1 MTFQTKGGYV
11 FPSVILILT
20 LIIST
25 LVYSASLQKSNVE
38 IINNFKK
45 NLIVE
50 EEIKAIELVILDY
63 LNKLY
68 KSNKDLS
75 LGSNFERKYETTSN
89 GIINVNLTISDDC
102 FNVNSL
108 VYRNANN
115 QLVLSE
121 LEFKRAQLIFKKSN
135 IKTDYL
141 INIIDWIDEDQFN
154 FNGVSEDEIYLKNN
168 VNWKPRNNLAIT
180 NEELFMIPSAQ
191 NTNKLIRNIICAN
204 LYTKKINIKKLSEKK
219 LSLYLP
225 FLDVEQS
232 KKVLNIIQKEFWLNS
247 NIDNKTENNIANL
260 VKEIEYVLGRGLKK
274 DEEKFLKNIDFVSK
288 SIEANIT
295 YQTKDNKKY
304 YSFSKFEVNQEKNVK
319 IIYRYGPFLKINI

>member
-45 NLIVE
+45 NLIIE

-68 KSNKDLS
+68 KSNNDLS
-75 LGSNFERKYETTSN
+75 LGSNFERNYETTSN

-135 IKTDYL
+135 IETDFL
-141 INIIDWIDEDQFN
+141 INIIDWLDEDQLN
-154 FNGVSEDEIYLKNN
+154 FNGVNEDEIYLKNN
-168 VNWKPRNNLAIT
+168 FNWKPRNNLAIT

-274 DEEKFLKNIDFVSK
+274 DEEKFLKNIGFVSK

-295 YQTKDNKKY
+295 YQTKENKKY
-304 YSFSKFEVNQEKNVK
+304 YSFSKFEVNQDKNVI

>member
-25 LVYSASLQKSNVE
+25 LVYSASLQKSNIE

-45 NLIVE
+45 NLIIE

-68 KSNKDLS
+68 KSNNDLS
-75 LGSNFERKYETTSN
+75 LGSNFERNYETTSN
-89 GIINVNLTISDDC
+89 GIINVNLTVSDDC

-141 INIIDWIDEDQFN
+141 INIIDWLDEDQFN

-168 VNWKPRNNLAIT
+168 FNWKPRNNLAIT

-204 LYTKKINIKKLSEKK
+204 LYSKKINIKRLSEKK

-274 DEEKFLKNIDFVSK
+274 DEEKFLKNIGFVSK

-295 YQTKDNKKY
+295 YQTKENKKY
-304 YSFSKFEVNQEKNVK
+304 YSFSKFEVNQDKNVI

>member
-1 MTFQTKGGYV
+1 MKFQTKGGYV
-11 FPSVILILT
+11 LPSVILILT

-38 IINNFKK
+38 IIDNFKK
-45 NLIVE
+45 NLIIE

-68 KSNKDLS
+68 NSNNDLS
-75 LGSNFERKYETTSN
+75 LGSNFERNYETTSN

-135 IKTDYL
+135 IETDFL
-141 INIIDWIDEDQFN
+141 INIIDWLDEDQLN
-154 FNGVSEDEIYLKNN
+154 FNGVNEDEIYLKNN
-168 VNWKPRNNLAIT
+168 FNWKPRNNLAIT

-274 DEEKFLKNIDFVSK
+274 DEEKFLKNIGFVSK

-295 YQTKDNKKY
+295 YQTKENKKY
-304 YSFSKFEVNQEKNVK
+304 YSFSKFEVNQDKNVK
-319 IIYRYGPFLKINI
+319 IIYRYGPFLKISI

>member
-135 IKTDYL
+135 IETDFL
-141 INIIDWIDEDQFN
+141 INIIDWLDEDQLN
-154 FNGVSEDEIYLKNN
+154 FNGVNEDEIYLKNN
-168 VNWKPRNNLAIT
+168 FNWKPRNNLAIT

-274 DEEKFLKNIDFVSK
+274 DEEKFLKNIGFVSK

-295 YQTKDNKKY
+295 YQTKENKKY
-304 YSFSKFEVNQEKNVK
+304 YSFSKFEVNQDKNVK
-319 IIYRYGPFLKINI
+319 IIYRYGPFLKISI

>member
-154 FNGVSEDEIYLKNN
+154 FNGASEDEIYLKNN
-168 VNWKPRNNLAIT
+168 FNWKPRNNLAIT

-260 VKEIEYVLGRGLKK
+260 VKEIEYVLERGLKK
-274 DEEKFLKNIDFVSK
+274 DEEKFLKNIGFVSK

-295 YQTKDNKKY
+295 YQTKENKKY
-304 YSFSKFEVNQEKNVK
+304 YSFSKFEVNQDKNVK

>member
-20 LIIST
+20 LILST

-45 NLIVE
+45 NLIIE

-68 KSNKDLS
+68 NSNNDLS
-75 LGSNFERKYETTSN
+75 LGSNFERNYETTSN

-168 VNWKPRNNLAIT
+168 FNWKPRNNLAIT

-191 NTNKLIRNIICAN
+191 NTDKLIRDIICAN

-274 DEEKFLKNIDFVSK
+274 DEEKFLKNIGFVSK

-295 YQTKDNKKY
+295 YQTKENKKY
-304 YSFSKFEVNQEKNVK
+304 YSFSKFEVNQDKNVI

>member
-45 NLIVE
+45 NLIIE

-68 KSNKDLS
+68 KSNNDLS
-75 LGSNFERKYETTSN
+75 LGSNFERNYETTSN
-89 GIINVNLTISDDC
+89 GIINVNLTVSDDC

-135 IKTDYL
+135 IETDFL
-141 INIIDWIDEDQFN
+141 INIIDWLDEDQFN
-154 FNGVSEDEIYLKNN
+154 FNGASEDEIYLKNN
-168 VNWKPRNNLAIT
+168 FNWKPRNNLAIT

-204 LYTKKINIKKLSEKK
+204 LYSKKINIKRLSEKK

-274 DEEKFLKNIDFVSK
+274 DEEKFLKNIGFVSK

-295 YQTKDNKKY
+295 YQTKENKKY
-304 YSFSKFEVNQEKNVK
+304 YSFSKFEVNQDKNVI

>member
-75 LGSNFERKYETTSN
+75 LGSDFERKYETTSN

-135 IKTDYL
+135 IETDFL
-141 INIIDWIDEDQFN
+141 INIIDWLDEDQLN
-154 FNGVSEDEIYLKNN
+154 FNGLNEDEIYLKNN
-168 VNWKPRNNLAIT
+168 FNWKPRNNLAIT

-260 VKEIEYVLGRGLKK
+260 IKEIEYVLGRGLKK
-274 DEEKFLKNIDFVSK
+274 DEEKFLKNIGFVSK

-295 YQTKDNKKY
+295 YQTKENKKY
-304 YSFSKFEVNQEKNVK
+304 YSFSKFEVNQDENVK

>member
-45 NLIVE
+45 NLIIE

-68 KSNKDLS
+68 KSNNDLS
-75 LGSNFERKYETTSN
+75 LGSNFERNYETTSN
-89 GIINVNLTISDDC
+89 GIINVNLTVSDDC

-135 IKTDYL
+135 IETDFL
-141 INIIDWIDEDQFN
+141 INIIDWLDEDQLN
-154 FNGVSEDEIYLKNN
+154 FNGVNEDEIYLKNN
-168 VNWKPRNNLAIT
+168 FNWKPRNNLAIT

-274 DEEKFLKNIDFVSK
+274 DEEKFLKNIGFVSK

-295 YQTKDNKKY
+295 YQTKENKKY
-304 YSFSKFEVNQEKNVK
+304 YSFSKFEVNQDKNVI

>member
-121 LEFKRAQLIFKKSN
+121 LEFKRAQLIFKKNN
-135 IKTDYL
+135 IKNDYL

-168 VNWKPRNNLAIT
+168 FNWKPRNNLAIT

-247 NIDNKTENNIANL
+247 YIDNKTENNIANL
-260 VKEIEYVLGRGLKK
+260 IKEIEYVLGRGLKK
-274 DEEKFLKNIDFVSK
+274 DEEKFLKNIGFVSK

-304 YSFSKFEVNQEKNVK
+304 YSFSKFEVNQDKNVK

>member
-38 IINNFKK
+38 IIDNFKK
-45 NLIVE
+45 NLIIE

-68 KSNKDLS
+68 KSNNDLS
-75 LGSNFERKYETTSN
+75 LGSNFERNYETTSN
-89 GIINVNLTISDDC
+89 GIINVNLTVSDDC

-135 IKTDYL
+135 IETDFL
-141 INIIDWIDEDQFN
+141 INIIDWLDEDQFN
-154 FNGVSEDEIYLKNN
+154 FNGASEDEIYLKNN
-168 VNWKPRNNLAIT
+168 FNWKPRNNLAIT

-274 DEEKFLKNIDFVSK
+274 DEEKFLKNIGFVSK

-295 YQTKDNKKY
+295 YQTKENKKY
-304 YSFSKFEVNQEKNVK
+304 YSFSKFEVNQDKNVI

>member
-75 LGSNFERKYETTSN
+75 LGSDFERKYETTSN

-168 VNWKPRNNLAIT
+168 FNWKPRNNLAIT

-260 VKEIEYVLGRGLKK
+260 VKEIEYVLERGLKK
-274 DEEKFLKNIDFVSK
+274 DEEKFLKNIGFVSK

-295 YQTKDNKKY
+295 YKTKDNKKY
-304 YSFSKFEVNQEKNVK
+304 YSF
-319 IIYRYGPFLKINI
+319 

>member
-1 MTFQTKGGYV
+1 MKFQTKGGYV
-11 FPSVILILT
+11 LPSVILILT

-38 IINNFKK
+38 IIDNFKK
-45 NLIVE
+45 NLIIE

-68 KSNKDLS
+68 NSNNDLS
-75 LGSNFERKYETTSN
+75 LGSNFERNYETTSN

-135 IKTDYL
+135 IETDFL
-141 INIIDWIDEDQFN
+141 INIIDWLDEDQLN
-154 FNGVSEDEIYLKNN
+154 FNGVNEDEIYLKNN
-168 VNWKPRNNLAIT
+168 FNWKPRNNLAIT

-204 LYTKKINIKKLSEKK
+204 LYSKKINIKKLSEKK

-274 DEEKFLKNIDFVSK
+274 DEEKFLKNIGFVSK

-295 YQTKDNKKY
+295 YQTKENKKY
-304 YSFSKFEVNQEKNVK
+304 YSFSKFEVNQDKNVI

>member
-1 MTFQTKGGYV
+1 MKFQTKGGYV

-38 IINNFKK
+38 IIDNFKK
-45 NLIVE
+45 NLIIE

-68 KSNKDLS
+68 NSNNDLS
-75 LGSNFERKYETTSN
+75 LGSNFERNYETTSN

-135 IKTDYL
+135 IETDFL
-141 INIIDWIDEDQFN
+141 INIIDWLDEDQLN
-154 FNGVSEDEIYLKNN
+154 FNGVNEDEIYLKNN
-168 VNWKPRNNLAIT
+168 FNWKPRNNLAIT

-274 DEEKFLKNIDFVSK
+274 DEEKFLKNIGFVSK

-295 YQTKDNKKY
+295 YQTKENKKY
-304 YSFSKFEVNQEKNVK
+304 YSFSKFEVNQDKNVK
-319 IIYRYGPFLKINI
+319 IIYRYGPFLKISI

>member
-1 MTFQTKGGYV
+1 MKFQTKGGYV

-38 IINNFKK
+38 IIDNFKK
-45 NLIVE
+45 NLIIE

-68 KSNKDLS
+68 NSNNDLS
-75 LGSNFERKYETTSN
+75 LGSNFERNYETTSN

-135 IKTDYL
+135 IETDFL
-141 INIIDWIDEDQFN
+141 INIIDWLDEDQLN
-154 FNGVSEDEIYLKNN
+154 FNGVNEDEIYLKNN
-168 VNWKPRNNLAIT
+168 FNWKPRNNLAIT

-232 KKVLNIIQKEFWLNS
+232 KKVLNIIQK
-247 NIDNKTENNIANL
+247 
-260 VKEIEYVLGRGLKK
+260 
-274 DEEKFLKNIDFVSK
+274 
-288 SIEANIT
+288 
-295 YQTKDNKKY
+295 
-304 YSFSKFEVNQEKNVK
+304 SF
-319 IIYRYGPFLKINI
+319 G

>member
-1 MTFQTKGGYV
+1 MKFQTKGGYV

-45 NLIVE
+45 NLIIE

-68 KSNKDLS
+68 NSNNDLS
-75 LGSNFERKYETTSN
+75 LGSNFERNYETTSN

-135 IKTDYL
+135 IETDFL
-141 INIIDWIDEDQFN
+141 INIIDWLDEDQLN
-154 FNGVSEDEIYLKNN
+154 FNGVNEDEIYLKNN
-168 VNWKPRNNLAIT
+168 FNWKPRNNLAIT

-274 DEEKFLKNIDFVSK
+274 DEEKFLKNIGFVSK

-295 YQTKDNKKY
+295 YQTKENKKY
-304 YSFSKFEVNQEKNVK
+304 YSFSKFEVNQDKNVK

>member
-89 GIINVNLTISDDC
+89 GFINVNLTISDDC

-168 VNWKPRNNLAIT
+168 FNWKPRNNLAIT

-274 DEEKFLKNIDFVSK
+274 DEEKFLKNIGFVSK

-295 YQTKDNKKY
+295 YQTKENKKY
-304 YSFSKFEVNQEKNVK
+304 YSFSKFEVNQDKNVI

>member
-38 IINNFKK
+38 IIDNFKK
-45 NLIVE
+45 NLIIE

-68 KSNKDLS
+68 NSNNDLS

-135 IKTDYL
+135 IETDFL
-141 INIIDWIDEDQFN
+141 INIIDWLDEDQLN
-154 FNGVSEDEIYLKNN
+154 FNGVNEDEIYLKNN
-168 VNWKPRNNLAIT
+168 FNWKPRNNLAIT

-260 VKEIEYVLGRGLKK
+260 IKEIEYVLGRGLKK
-274 DEEKFLKNIDFVSK
+274 DEEKFLKNIGFVSK

-295 YQTKDNKKY
+295 YQTKENKKY
-304 YSFSKFEVNQEKNVK
+304 YSFSKFEVNQDENVK